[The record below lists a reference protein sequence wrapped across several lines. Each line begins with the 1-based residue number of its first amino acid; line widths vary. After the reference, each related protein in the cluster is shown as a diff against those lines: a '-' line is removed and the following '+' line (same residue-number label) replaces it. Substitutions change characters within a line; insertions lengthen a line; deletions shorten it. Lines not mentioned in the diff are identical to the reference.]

1 AHQGKGWEQFTDQAI
16 RALNDQR
23 DGVVFLLWGSH
34 AQKKGAFIDQSR
46 HLVLK
51 SVHPSPLS
59 AYRGFFGCKHFSAAN
74 HYLVQQGHSPI
85 NWQLPSVE
93 TLDI

>member
-1 AHQGKGWEQFTDQAI
+1 MPEPIRARVGSSLLISAI

-23 DGVVFLLWGSH
+23 QGIVFLLWGSY

-59 AYRGFFGCKHFSAAN
+59 AYRGFLG
-74 HYLVQQGHSPI
+74 L
-85 NWQLPSVE
+85 
-93 TLDI
+93 